1 MLDNLKDH
9 IKDKRED
16 FETYP
21 FDTEQGWD
29 EISSKLAP
37 AKKWQTWKIVST
49 AACIA
54 LVVLGT
60 IAQLPV
66 PNEGGELSEVES
78 FYENEINYKISLVK
92 SQLEDP
98 TVLQDLAIMDQA
110 FAELKADLKDN
121 VDNEEVVAAMM
132 ENYQLKLRILEEI
145 LGELEKENGESSL

>member
-9 IKDKRED
+9 IDNQRED
-16 FETYP
+16 FEIYP
-21 FDTEQGWD
+21 FDKEAEWE
-29 EISSKLAP
+29 EIAKQIATP
-37 AKKWQTWKIVST
+37 KKWQTWKIVSA

-66 PNEGGELSEVES
+66 SNEGGELSEVES

-145 LGELEKENGESSL
+145 LSELEKENSESSL